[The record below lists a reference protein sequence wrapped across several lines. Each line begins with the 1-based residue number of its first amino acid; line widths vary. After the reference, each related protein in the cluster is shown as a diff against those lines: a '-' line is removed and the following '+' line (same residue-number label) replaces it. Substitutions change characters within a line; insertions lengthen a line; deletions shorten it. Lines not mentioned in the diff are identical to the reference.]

1 MLASI
6 LGAAALAA
14 ARDHGV
20 DYVDLF
26 TGSGDNGFRQEPGRY
41 YARDGL
47 HLSGV
52 GYGTW
57 YDRLTAATA
66 LPERLQNR

>member
-1 MLASI
+1 VRDRF
-6 LGAAALAA
+6 LAA

-26 TGSGDNGFRQEPGRY
+26 TGPGDNGFRQETDRY

-47 HLSGV
+47 HLSGA

-66 LPERLQNR
+66 VPERLQTR